1 MEVRNNDCE
10 MKVVIDISFAA
21 KCHSSLI
28 KALIHKS
35 LVIFFRYCNETA
47 KKILKKQFLGVK
59 RFNNN
64 KFQDCRHGFESGGAR
79 NHRKTWLGDEEN
91 FRK

>member
-1 MEVRNNDCE
+1 MSF
-10 MKVVIDISFAA
+10 SFAA
-21 KCHSSLI
+21 KCHGSLI

-35 LVIFFRYCNETA
+35 LVIFFRNCSETA
-47 KKILKKQFLGVK
+47 TKILKNSFWVK
-59 RFNNN
+59 LFNNN

-79 NHRKTWLGDEEN
+79 NHRIPWLGDEKN